1 MNLIQWA
8 RRRVRGRPDTE
19 HEQAIIRVIIV
30 GLFFLYFSTT
40 ELSLVTFLVGIYLA
54 ISAAIIIWI
63 LISPTK
69 NVTRRVVGML
79 GDMAG
84 VSFGLALSGEQGSPM
99 LALYFWIIVGN
110 GFRYGVKYLVSST
123 LLAVIG
129 FVAVLMLAPF
139 WSMNL
144 WFGSSILIALTVV
157 PMYMAGLIRK
167 LHQAINVAEE
177 ANHAKS
183 DFLAKMSHELRTP
196 LNGIIGMS
204 DLLTNTPLN
213 KEQAKYISAI
223 LTSGQT
229 LLELIENILD
239 ISKIEAGKLLSES
252 KPFDLHA
259 LMNSTIKTFTSSAN
273 EKGLKLKCHFDPA
286 VPFMLQGD
294 ELHLRQVLINLIG
307 NAIKFT
313 DKGGVSVT
321 VQRVNNTSD
330 DCMLLCFK
338 VIDTGIGLSAA
349 AQERIFESFVQA
361 DASVNEKY
369 GGTGLGT
376 TISREL
382 TTLMGGRIG
391 LESEEGNG
399 TTFWFELPFERQPEY
414 QQGCYCIVFI
424 FRYACTGVV

>member
-19 HEQAIIRVIIV
+19 HEQALIRVIIM
-30 GLFFLYFSTT
+30 GLIFLSFSTT
-40 ELSLVTFLVGIYLA
+40 ELSSVTLLAGVYLTVSVA
-54 ISAAIIIWI
+54 ILGWV
-63 LISPTK
+63 LISPAK
-69 NVTRRVVGML
+69 NVSRRVVGMI

-84 VSFGLALSGEQGSPM
+84 ASFGLALGGEQGSPL
-99 LALYFWIIVGN
+99 LALYFWVIVGN
-110 GFRYGVKYLVSST
+110 GFRYGVKYLVLST
-123 LLAVIG
+123 LFAVIG
-129 FVAVLMLAPF
+129 FITVLMLVPF
-139 WSMNL
+139 WSTHL
-144 WFGSSILIALTVV
+144 WFGFSILVALTVV
-157 PMYMAGLIRK
+157 PLYMARLIRR

-204 DLLTNTPLN
+204 DLLTTTSLD

-259 LMNSTIKTFTSSAN
+259 LMNSTIKTFTSSAS

-330 DCMLLCFK
+330 DCMLAMF
-338 VIDTGIGLSAA
+338 
-349 AQERIFESFVQA
+349 
-361 DASVNEKY
+361 
-369 GGTGLGT
+369 
-376 TISREL
+376 
-382 TTLMGGRIG
+382 
-391 LESEEGNG
+391 
-399 TTFWFELPFERQPEY
+399 
-414 QQGCYCIVFI
+414 QGD
-424 FRYACTGVV
+424 